1 MKRFS
6 FARRTPS
13 HIVGILL
20 VLLVFCACAAL
31 FSFVVMTRSAPK
43 TDGSEDVSGIQG
55 EVSLFRNEYGI
66 VHVIATNDADAYFGI
81 GYAHAQDRLWQMDFR
96 RRVAKGQ
103 LAALFG
109 RSMLEHD
116 IFLRTMRFDS
126 LSAQLYRQTAPE
138 ARAALE
144 AYTRGVNAYLAANKG
159 RLAFEFDAL
168 DYEPDVWKPEDCLL
182 LQRLWAWEMSSAFTL
197 DLTLA
202 ALADS
207 LGKERVLQLLP
218 TSGNAPYNSDAYYA
232 PAVLDS
238 LLPTKPASFGLVGNA
253 ANLVTMPLPSIDS
266 LAPASTTASVSAGTV
281 SMRKPF
287 TEAQTRVSAL
297 RKSAVG
303 SADTL
308 VCATGRAGKELH
320 TLAERIR
327 TTREAVQMRG
337 SAIGSNAWATRPS
350 AIFHQETDTL
360 RDTTTGQTLVVPRL
374 LPDRY
379 KHGALLANDL
389 HTPFSNP
396 AMFYEA
402 HITSPSLNVVGFT
415 LPGMP
420 FVLSGRNDKCSWG
433 VANMM
438 LDDTDYFLETI
449 DSTDLK
455 QYLTSSAALSSSA
468 SGGAKEKFFFIADTI
483 YVKDSSIAVLD
494 ARYTKRSCVV
504 SDFPTLQSGL
514 LRGVKLRSGEVL
526 RIVNDSVQ
534 NISQKPL
541 QTLFQ
546 RQKPEHRCIT
556 FSWTGH
562 YMSDDAAAYLRL
574 NKAQNLAE
582 ARVAVQTIGAP
593 ALNIALADTEGNIAM
608 IPCGSVPVRSVSST
622 HPNFLRKGADT
633 NEAWQGTGV
642 MSAQELGSLA
652 NPPSGR
658 VIAANNHLQRSNAND
673 GRMPPSFLWDAP
685 ARAARASEY
694 LQDFEHLSANNM
706 TIMQTDVV
714 SHVAQMLTAQLVKEF
729 STTSATAQLRL
740 QSEREGLKLL
750 RAWNGEMSATS
761 AAASIYAVF
770 LERYTYNTLSDELG
784 EALYNQYAAI
794 SRLPVRAMLHLTA
807 EASKGNA
814 DSSKAW
820 WFDNKATSRMETASE
835 IMRQSYSE
843 AIDVL
848 LRRMNTDSVAAWQYG
863 KLHTLTLRHVLS
875 ESISPAV
882 PQSIKNAVESRKYE
896 LSGDAHTLFGSEWQM
911 SARLETRF
919 QPVLGSTARF
929 VCDMQDTLVY
939 VALAGGNSG
948 EIFTKAASNQL
959 PLWLNNVMIPLSISR
974 EAHPSFEKRLV
985 LVPITP

>member
-13 HIVGILL
+13 HVVGILL
-20 VLLVFCACAAL
+20 VLLVLCACGAL

-43 TDGSEDVSGIQG
+43 TNGSEDVSGIQG
-55 EVSLFRNEYGI
+55 EVSLFRNKYGI
-66 VHVIATNDADAYFGI
+66 VHLIATNDHDAYFGI

-109 RSMLEHD
+109 RSLLEHD
-116 IFLRTMRFDS
+116 MFLRTMRFDS

-144 AYTRGVNAYLAANKG
+144 AYTRGVNAYLTANKG

-168 DYEPDVWKPEDCLL
+168 DYEPDAWKPEDCLL

-197 DLTLA
+197 DLTLS

-218 TSGNAPYNSDAYYA
+218 TTANTPYNSDAYYA

-238 LLPTKPASFGLVGNA
+238 LLPTKPASFGLSGNT
-253 ANLVTMPLPSIDS
+253 ANPVMMPLPSIDS

-281 SMRKPF
+281 SMRNRSIHAPF
-287 TEAQTRVSAL
+287 TSSAFTSISATSISATSISAL
-297 RKSAVG
+297 AQ
-303 SADTL
+303 
-308 VCATGRAGKELH
+308 
-320 TLAERIR
+320 RIR

-337 SAIGSNAWATRPS
+337 SAIGSNTWATRPS

-360 RDTTTGQTLVVPRL
+360 RDTTTAQTLVVPRL

-433 VANMM
+433 IANMM

-449 DSTDLK
+449 DSADFK
-455 QYLTSSAALSSSA
+455 QYLTPSMAFGGSA
-468 SGGAKEKFFFIADTI
+468 SGAGKEKFFFIADTI

-504 SDFPTLQSGL
+504 SDFATLQSGL
-514 LRGVKLRSGEVL
+514 LRGVRLRSGEVVRL
-526 RIVNDSVQ
+526 LNDSVQ

-546 RQKPEHRCIT
+546 QQKPRYQCIT

-582 ARVAVQTIGAP
+582 ARTALQTIGAP
-593 ALNIALADTEGNIAM
+593 ALNVALADTEGNIAM
-608 IPCGSVPVRSVSST
+608 MPCGAVPVRSASST
-622 HPNFLRKGADT
+622 HPNFFRNGADT
-633 NEAWQGTGV
+633 NDAWQGTGV
-642 MSAQELGSLA
+642 INAQELGSLI
-652 NPPSGR
+652 NPTSGR
-658 VIAANNHLQRSNAND
+658 VIAANNHLQRGTGTD
-673 GRMPPSFLWDAP
+673 GRISSSLLWDAP

-694 LQDFEHLSANNM
+694 LQDFEHLSAKNM

-714 SHVAQMLTAQLVKEF
+714 SHVAQMFAAQLVKEF
-729 STTSATAQLRL
+729 STTSASAQLRL
-740 QSEREGLKLL
+740 QSEREGVKLL

-770 LERYTYNTLSDELG
+770 LERYAYNTLADELG
-784 EALYNQYAAI
+784 EALYNQFAAI

-807 EASKGNA
+807 EARKENA
-814 DSSKAW
+814 DSSSMSKNAW
-820 WFDNKATSRMETASE
+820 WFDNKATSRTETASE

-863 KLHTLTLRHVLS
+863 KLHTLTLRHPLS
-875 ESISPAV
+875 ESLSPSV
-882 PQSIKNAVESRKYE
+882 PQSIKNAVESRKYQ

-911 SARLETRF
+911 SARPETRF

-959 PLWLNNVMIPLSISR
+959 PLWLNNVMIPLSMSR